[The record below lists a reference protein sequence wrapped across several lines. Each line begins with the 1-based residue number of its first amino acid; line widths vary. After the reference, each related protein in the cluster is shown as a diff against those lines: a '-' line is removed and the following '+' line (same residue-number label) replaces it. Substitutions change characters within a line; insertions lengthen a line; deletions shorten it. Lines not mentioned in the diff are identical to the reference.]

1 MPKITSNASKR
12 LAGNPGKR
20 QLDRIKPPPGVP
32 AKPSWLIGEASD
44 EWDRVIPILDSTGVL
59 SLLDR
64 AVVADYC
71 MIWSDICR
79 VSDELVGASSIVEGR
94 RDRGPTKNV
103 LWSILNGLRQR
114 FDKKCEL
121 LGLAPTPRGRLDVPA
136 GDDPFYDPHG
146 LLD

>member
-1 MPKITSNASKR
+1 MPRKTSNTSKR

-20 QLDRIKPPPGVP
+20 QLDTIKAPPGVP
-32 AKPSWLIGEASD
+32 TKPIWLIGEASD
-44 EWDRVIPILDSTGVL
+44 EWDRVIPILDSTGLL

-71 MIWSDICR
+71 RIWGDICR
-79 VSDELVGASSIVEGR
+79 VSEELTAAPSITEGR

-121 LGLAPTPRGRLDVPA
+121 LGLAPAPRGRLDVPT
-136 GDDPFYDPHG
+136 GDDPYFDPHG